1 MPYKLAEIAAKHNVH
16 YLPIVSSARA
26 FRALWKRSYSKVP
39 DLMAA
44 VVYEEITSVGFVHIK
59 RPRSRYTKQMIR
71 CN

>member
-1 MPYKLAEIAAKHNVH
+1 VTGVTCGAGMPYKLAEIAAKHNVH

-44 VVYEEITSVGFVHIK
+44 VV
-59 RPRSRYTKQMIR
+59 
-71 CN
+71 